1 MSEMS
6 GSLSETESEAGAQQ
20 LRAAPFRAEAEETLR
35 NLQRSLSQLLASL
48 PEDGP
53 IRRATDLQRALKTPT
68 KLAWQ
73 IHKVV
78 SANDPLLEATN
89 VPGRAAMQRFLSAAR
104 RNGGE
109 REQVSAVA
117 DAYQRFDDLIKVH
130 AGSRSAFDSMIDG
143 LAGGRSD
150 QMDLVHQRAAF
161 TANSHIWGVQAQTQ
175 LACFAL
181 KPNPD
186 NPLRLDTFTIRGLV
200 GLRRLRADAPWTIS
214 TTRLIDDDGTVQKT
228 IAREPL
234 DPRNDK
240 ANPIG
245 LLYDFGTQPPPE
257 FRTIAMGAG
266 YINFEL
272 RQGSVGKLSAI
283 DCING
288 FIWRGVIPRY
298 EEPNNRVARFSSKVR
313 TPCESIVLDVIL
325 HESVYENST
334 PVMEIYGD
342 HRGSDSESPDRQ
354 VDLLAIQA
362 QALEFGRGS
371 QVLRTPEVPRYVQM
385 AEFGFERMGW
395 KSEEFRVYRCHLR
408 YPVMPSSVI
417 MRFDLPSSPTSADRA
432 ERTE

>member
-1 MSEMS
+1 MLEMS
-6 GSLSETESEAGAQQ
+6 ASHPEPDSETDHTCTS
-20 LRAAPFRAEAEETLR
+20 PFRTEAEGTLR
-35 NLQRSLSQLLASL
+35 DLQCSLAQLLSSL
-48 PEDGP
+48 PGNGQ
-53 IRRATDLQRALKTPT
+53 IRRATDLQKALKTPT

-78 SANDPLLEATN
+78 GANDPLVEATN
-89 VPGRAAMQRFLSAAR
+89 VPGRAAMQRFLNAAR
-104 RNGGE
+104 RCGSPTD
-109 REQVSAVA
+109 QVAAVV
-117 DAYQRFDDLIKVH
+117 DAYQRFDNLIKVH
-130 AGSRSAFDSMIDG
+130 AGSRTTFDSMIDG
-143 LAGGRSD
+143 LVGRRSD

-214 TTRLIDDDGTVQKT
+214 TTRLIDDDGKVQKT
-228 IAREPL
+228 VAREPL

-240 ANPIG
+240 SNPIG

-272 RQGSVGKLSAI
+272 KQGSVGKLSAI

-298 EEPNNRVARFSSKVR
+298 VEPNNRIARFSSKVR

-325 HESVYENST
+325 HDSVYENIKPT
-334 PVMEIYGD
+334 MEIYGD

-362 QALEFGRGS
+362 QALAFGNGAR
-371 QVLRTPEVPRYVQM
+371 VLRTPEVPRYVDM
-385 AEFGFERMGW
+385 ANYGFDRMGW
-395 KSEEFRVYRCHLR
+395 NSEEFRVYRCHLR
-408 YPVMPSSVI
+408 FPVMPSSVI
-417 MRFDLPSSPTSADRA
+417 MRFELPQVP
-432 ERTE
+432 